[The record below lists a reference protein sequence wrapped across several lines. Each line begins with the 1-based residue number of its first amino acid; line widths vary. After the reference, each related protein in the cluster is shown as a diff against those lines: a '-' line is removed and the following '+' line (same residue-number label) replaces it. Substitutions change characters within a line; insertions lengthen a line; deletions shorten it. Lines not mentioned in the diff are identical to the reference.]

1 MKLIDYPV
9 LYINLE
15 KDKKRK
21 VVLENDLKK
30 LKMNFK
36 RIDAVYGKNLYNDK
50 YRKDLAKFL
59 GVHETKL
66 HPNYWLDRTN
76 FKTMSL
82 NVNNVLA
89 RVGCYLSHVK
99 SIKYAL
105 DNNYDRLFMME
116 DDACP
121 LINFYEDFPVPKD
134 AEMIY
139 PGGYFIKRDQYDDEY
154 QSSLIPINTEEFKLA
169 GTYSYLLPNKK
180 SIETAHRVLMSV
192 FLNGKG
198 HDKDPDW
205 RSGNVRLR
213 ATNIDFMYINYFQ
226 KNGNTYVMNPV
237 KMAAREFTTNITND
251 RNDFKLSSFLKP
263 EHQYKL
269 VGIYDSYDGIQKF
282 ADMKYI

>member
-15 KDKKRK
+15 KDKKRR
-21 VVLENDLKK
+21 VVLENDLNK
-30 LKMNFK
+30 LKMSYK
-36 RIDAVYGKNLYNDK
+36 RIDAVYGKNLYDDQ
-50 YRKDLAKFL
+50 YRMELSKFL
-59 GVHETKL
+59 GVHESKL
-66 HPNYWLDRTN
+66 HPEYWFDRTN

-82 NVNNVLA
+82 NEGNILA

-105 DNNYDRLFMME
+105 DNGYNKLFMME

-121 LINFYEDFPVPKD
+121 LINFYDEFPVPKE
-134 AEMIY
+134 AEIIY
-139 PGGYFIKRDQYDDEY
+139 PGGYFIKNKEYDDRY
-154 QSSLIPINTEEFKLA
+154 DSSLIPINTEEFKLA
-169 GTYSYLLPNKK
+169 GTYSYILPNRKA
-180 SIETAHRVLMSV
+180 IETAHRVLMSV

-198 HDKDPDW
+198 HDKDPNW

-226 KNGNTYVMNPV
+226 KYGSSFVMNPV
-237 KMAAREFTTNITND
+237 KMAAREFTSNITND
-251 RNDFKLSSFLKP
+251 RNDFKLSSFLRP

-269 VGIYDSYDGIQKF
+269 VGIYNSYDGIHKF
-282 ADMKYI
+282 SDMKYL